1 MQYLHVPIH
10 RPLHSS
16 MHDVATSLHNHHS
29 KLFNKVSISLIHLDE
44 CATSQSE
51 GCKKECLYICM
62 SIDPYMSVFV
72 LVSVVQNRSV
82 SQPG

>member
-1 MQYLHVPIH
+1 MRRGSMQYLHVPIH

-29 KLFNKVSISLIHLDE
+29 KLFNKVLISLIHLDE

-51 GCKKECLYICM
+51 GCK
-62 SIDPYMSVFV
+62 
-72 LVSVVQNRSV
+72 RSV
-82 SQPG
+82 CIFACRLTPTCQFLFW